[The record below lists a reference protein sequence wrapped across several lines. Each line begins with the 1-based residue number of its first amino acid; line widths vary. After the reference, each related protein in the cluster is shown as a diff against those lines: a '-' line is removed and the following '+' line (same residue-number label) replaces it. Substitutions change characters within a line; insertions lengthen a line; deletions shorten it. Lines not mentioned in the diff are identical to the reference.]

1 MKIKIIIFCVCISI
15 FQLTAQKKS
24 GSVIYKVANVDF
36 DYKGNNEG
44 VRNMLEIARQQQY
57 SLKFNNSYSSFAL
70 VHSMLDETIDEF
82 TNSRAQRYVAEY
94 DYYFDYKNDIVLED
108 GGNGILI
115 QQKRSDIS
123 WIITSESKDIDNYK
137 CYKAT
142 YSYEV
147 TNANKKVITRSITA
161 WFSPSLPYA
170 YGPKNFGGLPGLILE
185 LTYVNITFLAT
196 SIELYD
202 KQIEVKIPSFDR
214 VSREAYDKELFK
226 NFGHILKK

>member
-1 MKIKIIIFCVCISI
+1 MMFCIYLSI
-15 FQLTAQKKS
+15 TQLTAQKKS

-44 VRNMLEIARQQQY
+44 VIMMLDAARQQEY
-57 SLKFNNSYSSFAL
+57 NLKFNNSYSSFTL
-70 VHSMLDETIDEF
+70 VNSMLNETIDEF
-82 TNSRAQRYVAEY
+82 ANSRAQRYVAEY
-94 DYYFDYKNDIVLED
+94 DYYFDYKNKLLLED

-115 QQKRSDIS
+115 EQKRSDIP
-123 WIITSESKDIDNYK
+123 WIITSESKHIDNYE

-147 TNANKKVITRSITA
+147 TNANKKVITRLITA
-161 WFSPSLPYA
+161 WFAPSLPYA
-170 YGPKNFGGLPGLILE
+170 HGPKNFGGLPGLILE

-202 KQIEVKIPSFDR
+202 KQIDVKIPSSER
-214 VSREAYDKELFK
+214 VSREEYEKELFK